1 MSDGYF
7 GAISDEKILEAYR
20 ILSAEVGIFVEP
32 ASAISVAGLL
42 ERADAGKI
50 PAGATVVLTVTGH
63 GLKDPQWA
71 LRTADGSDVKPTIV
85 PVDTAAIAERA
96 GSGPEMTTA
105 LPVVGRNALA
115 GRSVVVKV
123 PATTANLGPGFDTL
137 GLALA
142 HYDHLQVE
150 VQDEPGVFVEVHGV
164 GAGEV
169 PTDESNLVVR
179 AIAHTFAAY
188 GIPLPGLKLVAENVI
203 PHGRGMGSSGAAIV
217 SGIMAA
223 KGLLEGI
230 VEIDSDALLVLAT
243 EMEGHPDNV
252 APALFGG
259 LTIAWMTPEG
269 PKHKK
274 LMVHR
279 GVSPLVFVPVHAMST
294 ALARSLQPESVPH
307 EDAVFNLSR
316 SALLIAALIQSPE
329 LLLAATEDKLHQSY
343 RAAAMPET
351 NRLITL
357 LREHGFAAVVS
368 GAGPSILVLASDPGQ
383 RLVAAELV
391 AQTSETPWQTLML
404 AVDFKGAT
412 VIRTDA

>member
-1 MSDGYF
+1 
-7 GAISDEKILEAYR
+7 
-20 ILSAEVGIFVEP
+20 
-32 ASAISVAGLL
+32 
-42 ERADAGKI
+42 
-50 PAGATVVLTVTGH
+50 
-63 GLKDPQWA
+63 
-71 LRTADGSDVKPTIV
+71 
-85 PVDTAAIAERA
+85 
-96 GSGPEMTTA
+96 MTTA

-150 VQDEPGVFVEVHGV
+150 VTDEHGVFVEVHGI

-169 PTDESNLVVR
+169 PTDETNLVVR

-188 GIPLPGLKLVAENVI
+188 DIPLPGLKLVAENVI

-230 VEIDSDALLVLAT
+230 VDIDSDALLVLAT

-279 GVSPLVFVPVHAMST
+279 GVSPMVFVPVHAMST
-294 ALARSLQPESVPH
+294 ALARSLQPVSVPH
-307 EDAVFNLSR
+307 ADAVFNLSR

-357 LREHGFAAVVS
+357 LRENGFAAVVS